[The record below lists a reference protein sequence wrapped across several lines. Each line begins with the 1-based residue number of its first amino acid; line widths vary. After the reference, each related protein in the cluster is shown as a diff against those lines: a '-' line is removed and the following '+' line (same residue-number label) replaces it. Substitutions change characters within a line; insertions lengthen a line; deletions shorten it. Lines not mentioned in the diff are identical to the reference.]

1 MQATLYQ
8 EGISFGLLGPGR
20 TGLECAV
27 VASWIRLVQNRLISL
42 DVVGDDNHCA
52 AKRSHFGVL
61 RVHLKNFVIQ
71 NCLLPD
77 IPTLAHFC
85 SCTLLKSLRINVII
99 QIAAQIIRLS
109 ETKRKLLYILQWI
122 ASTQGLENFYVSATR
137 NHYVKC

>member
-1 MQATLYQ
+1 MRVDVGLGQDPEFRVVLGDYGHFDVGGLEIGREDGGQAVDGQLNGFVVVQVRLLLVLLFQ

-61 RVHLKNFVIQ
+61 RVHLADV
-71 NCLLPD
+71 CD
-77 IPTLAHFC
+77 
-85 SCTLLKSLRINVII
+85 SLTEHI
-99 QIAAQIIRLS
+99 S
-109 ETKRKLLYILQWI
+109 
-122 ASTQGLENFYVSATR
+122 
-137 NHYVKC
+137 